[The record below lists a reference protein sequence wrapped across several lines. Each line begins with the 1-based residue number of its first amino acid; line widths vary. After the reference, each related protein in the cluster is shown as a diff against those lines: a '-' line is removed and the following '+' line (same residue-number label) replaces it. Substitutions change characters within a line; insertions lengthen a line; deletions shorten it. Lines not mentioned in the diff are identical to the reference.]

1 MNHWLI
7 HLWLITISQVNCN
20 VWSWS
25 WKVFSLVTLFAAY
38 TQAFLSMKYWV
49 ISTDKEANEAFV
61 DLSVQW
67 LIIYHRWTVIFG
79 SGARF
84 FFVLRLLLRLFNQK
98 IMSEIYWRSQMKHL
112 LSFNWLITISQV
124 NCNIWS
130 RSRRG

>member
-49 ISTDKEANEAFV
+49 ISTDKEANAAFV

-67 LIIYHRWTVIFG
+67 LI
-79 SGARF
+79 
-84 FFVLRLLLRLFNQK
+84 
-98 IMSEIYWRSQMKHL
+98 
-112 LSFNWLITISQV
+112 TISQV
-124 NCNIWS
+124 NCNVWIWTKKVFNV
-130 RSRRG
+130 R